1 LCKVEAVSESIV
13 DVHLGDVLVGRIVRV
28 NDTSTFTVDERYLS
42 LSNRP
47 VLGQVFEARLSPDE
61 RWIGRRNQLPT
72 FFRHD
77 LPEED
82 TLLRAAIAAEHGI
95 KASDELGLLSSLG
108 EDLPGAIVARRV
120 EGASRDG
127 AGEGPRLRFSL
138 AGAHLKFS
146 MIERDHALVLG
157 ADALAPAWIVKLY
170 DERRVGMAR
179 NELSMMTLAR
189 AAGIEAPRCRLVSER
204 ELGALPSRFLRPSLE
219 AIAIVRFDRAEGRRI
234 PQEDFAQVFDV
245 PATADA
251 KYARQL
257 PKGRKK
263 LSYESIARVIAR
275 LCPED
280 VPEFARRLLF
290 CIVIGNE
297 DAHLKNWSLIYPDG
311 VRARL
316 SPAYDLVSTVVY
328 DGLDRALALPLFN
341 EARMDAVTMWH
352 FEQLADSVGF
362 ERDAMRS
369 LVRETLEA
377 LRETW
382 ARTGAELPLL
392 DEHRAVLDQRIRA
405 RRFE

>member
-1 LCKVEAVSESIV
+1 VSESIV
-13 DVHLGDVLVGRIVRV
+13 DVLLGDVLVGRIVRV

-42 LSNRP
+42 RANRP

-82 TLLRAAIAAEHGI
+82 TLLRAAIAAEHGV

-108 EDLPGAIVARRV
+108 ADLPGAIVARRV

-127 AGEGPRLRFSL
+127 ARTRPSLCFSL

-146 MIERDHALVLG
+146 MIERDHALALG
-157 ADALAPAWIVKLY
+157 TDARAPAWIVKLY
-170 DERRVGMAR
+170 DERRAGMAR

-189 AAGIEAPRCRLVSER
+189 EVGIEAPRCRLVTER
-204 ELGALPSRFLRPSLE
+204 ELGALPSRFLRPSLD
-219 AIAIVRFDRAEGRRI
+219 AIAIARFDRAEGRRI
-234 PQEDFAQVFDV
+234 HQEDFAQVFDL

-263 LSYESIARVIAR
+263 PGYESIARVIAR
-275 LCPED
+275 LCPDD
-280 VPEFARRLLF
+280 VPEFTRRLLF

-311 VRARL
+311 IHARL

-328 DGLDRALALPLFN
+328 GGLDRALALSLFN
-341 EARMDAVTMWH
+341 EERLDAITMWH

-362 ERDAMRS
+362 ERAAMRS
-369 LVRETLEA
+369 LVRATLDQ
-377 LRETW
+377 LREAW
-382 ARTGAELPLL
+382 ARTRLDLPLL
-392 DEHRAVLDQRIRA
+392 DAHRVVLDQRIDAKRC
-405 RRFE
+405 E